1 MSALSDLVAGLH
13 AQAQTMNAELHAQ
26 SSLLDATLT
35 SSEAQQ
41 ASVHRNND
49 RARNLIGR

>member
-26 SSLLDATLT
+26 SSLLDVTLA
-35 SSEAQQ
+35 SSETQQ
-41 ASVHRNND
+41 TLVNGNNE
-49 RARNLIGR
+49 RARKLIGR